1 MSIQRFFELCNAHP
15 WAYIALIINFG
26 VVFVNGWTD
35 GPNSIAT
42 AVTTRAMRPKPAVIM
57 CAALNAVGVIVIG
70 AFSSYISALVGGDV
84 SQTIANLVNWG
95 TSSTDQILCAVD
107 RKSVV

>member
-1 MSIQRFFELCNAHP
+1 M
-15 WAYIALIINFG
+15 NFG

-42 AVTTRAMRPKPAVIM
+42 AVTTRAMRPRPAVIM
-57 CAALNAVGVIVIG
+57 CAVLNAIGVIVIG
-70 AFSSYISALVGGDV
+70 AFAKYISVLVGGDV

-95 TSSTDQILCAVD
+95 NSTPD
-107 RKSVV
+107 